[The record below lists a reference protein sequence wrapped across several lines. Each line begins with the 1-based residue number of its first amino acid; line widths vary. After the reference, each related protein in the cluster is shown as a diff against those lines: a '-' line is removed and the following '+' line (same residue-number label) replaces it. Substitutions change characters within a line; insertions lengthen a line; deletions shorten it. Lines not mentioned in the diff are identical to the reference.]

1 MRLFIKP
8 HFSKYINERGR
19 VMINEKRLLERFLK
33 YVQIDSPTME
43 ERDFALALKS
53 ELEELGMEVRMDDAG
68 EKVGSNSG
76 NLIGYLKGTSEG
88 EGILFSA
95 HMDTVSP
102 GRGIKPQI
110 NEGTI
115 YSDGT
120 TILGGDDK
128 AGIAAI
134 VEGIQSI
141 RENKIPHG
149 DIEVA
154 FTIFEEGGLFGSKNL
169 DYSSI
174 RAKNGF
180 VLDSGGDP
188 GTIIVQGPAQNK
200 IDARFIGKEA
210 HAGVAPETGISA
222 IQMAGEAISKM
233 RLLRVDEETT
243 ANIGSIKAEGPT
255 NIVPKIVEFSAEARS
270 LSDEKLNE
278 QSDHMVRCCQEAA
291 EKFGGSVEVNVETAY
306 GAFKI
311 DDDHP
316 LVNVVKKACGELD
329 IPAMTTKSGGGS
341 DTNIFNANGIAAINL
356 GIGERKPHTLEEHL
370 HIRDLENSA
379 RLVIEIIKQ
388 FA

>member
-1 MRLFIKP
+1 
-8 HFSKYINERGR
+8 
-19 VMINEKRLLERFLK
+19 MINEKRLLERFLK
-33 YVQIDSPTME
+33 YVQIDSPTKE
-43 ERDFALALKS
+43 EREFALALKS

-76 NLIGYLKGTSEG
+76 NLIGYLKGTTDG

-110 NEGTI
+110 KDGVI

-128 AGIAAI
+128 AGIAAV
-134 VEGIQSI
+134 VEAIQSI
-141 RENKIPHG
+141 KENKIPHG

-174 RAKNGF
+174 RAKKGF

-200 IDARFIGKEA
+200 IDVRFIGKEA

-233 RLLRVDEETT
+233 RLLRVDEDTT
-243 ANIGSIKAEGPT
+243 ANIGSIKAEGPS

-270 LSDEKLNE
+270 LSDQKLKE
-278 QSDHMVRCCQEAA
+278 QSDHMVKCCQEAA

-311 DDDHP
+311 AEDHP
-316 LVNVVKKACGELD
+316 LVNVVKKACGELG
-329 IPAMTTKSGGGS
+329 IPAETTKSGGGS
-341 DTNIFNANGIAAINL
+341 DTNIFNANGIEAINL

-370 HIRDLENSA
+370 HIKDLENSA
-379 RLVIEIIKQ
+379 RLAIEIIKQ

>member
-1 MRLFIKP
+1 MK
-8 HFSKYINERGR
+8 NERGE

-33 YVQIDSPTME
+33 YVKIDSPTKE
-43 ERDFALALKS
+43 EKDFAMELKH
-53 ELEELGMEVRMDDAG
+53 ELEELGMDVRMDDAG

-76 NLIGYLKGTSEG
+76 NLIGYLKGNTEG

-102 GRGIKPQI
+102 GRGIKPEI
-110 NEGTI
+110 RDGII
-115 YSDGT
+115 YSDGS

-134 VEGIQSI
+134 VEAIQSI
-141 RENKIPHG
+141 REHNVPHG
-149 DIEVA
+149 NIEVA

-174 RAKNGF
+174 NAKNGF

-200 IDARFIGKEA
+200 IDVRFTGKEA
-210 HAGVAPETGISA
+210 HAGVAPETGVSA
-222 IQMAGEAISKM
+222 IQMAGEAISNM
-233 RLLRVDEETT
+233 RLLRIDEDTT

-270 LSDEKLNE
+270 LSDEKLKD
-278 QSDHMVRCCQEAA
+278 QSDHMVKCCQDAA
-291 EKFGGSVEVNVETAY
+291 DKYGGSVEVNVEAAY
-306 GAFKI
+306 GAFRI
-311 DDDHP
+311 EDSHP
-316 LVNVVKKACGELD
+316 LVNVVRKACEELN
-329 IPAMTTKSGGGS
+329 IQANITKSGGGS

-370 HIRDLENSA
+370 HIQDLENSA